1 MLIFSSWER
10 NTNYEQNV
18 DSNAIKFEN
27 NNLIS
32 VVNFN
37 SNDIAEG
44 VSFLSQDVSDETGE
58 TSYVNINYD
67 KLIKWATGNK
77 TETIENNRTSEYPI
91 DVFIGNQHDYLMNP
105 Q

>member
-1 MLIFSSWER
+1 MPLKANSFSCLDLLLQFSEFHFRKIFFLFSLLLIFHS
-10 NTNYEQNV
+10 
-18 DSNAIKFEN
+18 
-27 NNLIS
+27 L
-32 VVNFN
+32 
-37 SNDIAEG
+37 
-44 VSFLSQDVSDETGE
+44 LLDETGE